1 MCAFSAATQALKFA
15 GAIAI
20 VFALLALG
28 SATYAECFAGPEAL
42 WTYVIQRNPNSLWVA
57 HNNPRRAVR
66 LELADAQKE
75 PALKQDEMQKAI
87 AQFEAALL
95 IKPDSVDAH
104 TDLGFAYELTNRPQ
118 DALAQYEATLRINP
132 HYGITQ
138 FHIAHLL
145 EAQGQISEAI
155 SHYQEALL
163 DNPAN
168 DAAREA
174 LARLKNGKPTGQ
186 E

>member
-1 MCAFSAATQALKFA
+1 
-15 GAIAI
+15 
-20 VFALLALG
+20 LLALG
-28 SATYAECFAGPEAL
+28 SETYAESFAGPEAL
-42 WTYVIQRNPNSLWVA
+42 WTYVLQRNPSSWLA
-57 HNNPRRAVR
+57 QNNLGVVD
-66 LELADAQKE
+66 LELADAQKA
-75 PALKQDEMQKAI
+75 PTLKRAEMDKAI
-87 AQFEAALL
+87 AQFQAALVL
-95 IKPDSVDAH
+95 NPGSVDAH

-145 EAQGQISEAI
+145 ESMGQIPEAI

-163 DNPAN
+163 DNPN
-168 DAAREA
+168 NNAAREA
-174 LARLKNGKPTGQ
+174 LERLKNGKASGT